1 MESYKLVIH
10 IRYFEFE
17 DGAFVACGQS
27 RTRDVPLLF
36 SGNKDRKHT
45 CIRWELGVHPIVETR
60 RNVQDGYVHAGVFGL
75 GAGPR
80 AANQDYGQVARTRTG
95 VCQIDSRQG

>member
-1 MESYKLVIH
+1 
-10 IRYFEFE
+10 
-17 DGAFVACGQS
+17 
-27 RTRDVPLLF
+27 
-36 SGNKDRKHT
+36 
-45 CIRWELGVHPIVETR
+45 
-60 RNVQDGYVHAGVFGL
+60 VFGL

>member
-75 GAGPR
+75 GAAQEQLTKITAKWLEP
-80 AANQDYGQVARTRTG
+80 APASVK
-95 VCQIDSRQG
+95 